1 QRLLAADA
9 FAVEPLP
16 ALSATMIGF
25 ASARCGAGRRVTP
38 PWLPQSAG
46 SCLMIG
52 SSPGCSTAQP
62 LPLHGRL
69 RRICGCIR
77 MSASKKPR
85 PEKDE
90 ELIASA
96 TRFLQAYAA
105 SATVKD
111 A

>member
-1 QRLLAADA
+1 
-9 FAVEPLP
+9 
-16 ALSATMIGF
+16 
-25 ASARCGAGRRVTP
+25 
-38 PWLPQSAG
+38 
-46 SCLMIG
+46 
-52 SSPGCSTAQP
+52 
-62 LPLHGRL
+62 
-69 RRICGCIR
+69 

-111 A
+111 AVGALINSVFEQGNASIQYLAPNYLEVLAPQLRYCR